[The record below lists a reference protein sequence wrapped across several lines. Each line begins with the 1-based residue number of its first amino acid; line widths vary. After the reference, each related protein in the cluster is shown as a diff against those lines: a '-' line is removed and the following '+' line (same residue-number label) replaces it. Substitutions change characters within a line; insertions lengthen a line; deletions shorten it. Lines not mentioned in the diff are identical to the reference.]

1 MAFFSGSNP
10 NLKPETSESKTL
22 GVVWSPGFL
31 EGLNVSLDWWKI
43 RIEDTIVADSPTQI
57 LNDCYIQG
65 DAQRCTIFTRD
76 PVRGYVNSLS
86 FASIN
91 AGYREAEGYD
101 FDLSYRLGT
110 GIGDFSL
117 LWQTTYTSRDE
128 IKTDTNPN
136 SLPQQLVGWATSPG
150 LVGTFRIRSNAS
162 LTWSH
167 GPWSATWGAR
177 YYSSQKETCL
187 SPALF
192 PDECSDPDYV
202 AANPAQTRAINRV
215 GSNTFHD
222 LEVRWN
228 TPWDATVALGAN
240 NVFGH
245 VGPVLYSQPSSNVTY
260 SGQFDIGRF
269 VYMKYPQRF

>member
-150 LVGTFRIRSNAS
+150 LVGTLRIRSNAS

-177 YYSSQKETCL
+177 YY
-187 SPALF
+187 
-192 PDECSDPDYV
+192 
-202 AANPAQTRAINRV
+202 
-215 GSNTFHD
+215 
-222 LEVRWN
+222 
-228 TPWDATVALGAN
+228 
-240 NVFGH
+240 
-245 VGPVLYSQPSSNVTY
+245 VGPEESASHPRAGTVGCDPAVMSEINAPSIQAQKAAIQRISQ
-260 SGQFDIGRF
+260 
-269 VYMKYPQRF
+269 

>member
-1 MAFFSGSNP
+1 MA
-10 NLKPETSESKTL
+10 
-22 GVVWSPGFL
+22 
-31 EGLNVSLDWWKI
+31 
-43 RIEDTIVADSPTQI
+43 
-57 LNDCYIQG
+57 
-65 DAQRCTIFTRD
+65 
-76 PVRGYVNSLS
+76 
-86 FASIN
+86 
-91 AGYREAEGYD
+91 AGYEG
-101 FDLSYRLGT
+101 
-110 GIGDFSL
+110 
-117 LWQTTYTSRDE
+117 
-128 IKTDTNPN
+128 
-136 SLPQQLVGWATSPG
+136 V
-150 LVGTFRIRSNAS
+150 FRAD
-162 LTWSH
+162 
-167 GPWSATWGAR
+167 

-269 VYMKYPQRF
+269 VYMKYQQRF